1 MSTTPRTSSL
11 FRSYARFIDTNLGMG
26 EDEGMDRDE
35 MKELGNDL
43 WCICD
48 GFGDGDGPWGEEG
61 ENGDELGEDE

>member
-11 FRSYARFIDTNLGMG
+11 FRSYARFIEANLGMG
-26 EDEGMDRDE
+26 GDEGMNRDE

-48 GFGDGDGPWGEEG
+48 GFGDSDRPGGEEG
-61 ENGDELGEDE
+61 GNGDELGEDE

>member
-1 MSTTPRTSSL
+1 
-11 FRSYARFIDTNLGMG
+11 MG